1 MSQVNPFLR
10 AIVADPWE
18 LHVPDVPRI
27 HARAFEACRAA
38 LATVRQTGA
47 TQSVLVHGEPGSGK
61 THLLARL
68 RSHLAG
74 QGASQPPRPDLPP
87 LPPAVFSGLRLRAG
101 NRMICRHLRRAV
113 IGDLLRQVDQGL
125 TQLDWLLIYRAARHV
140 NKPELAHRWWARL
153 RLPDRAEQASEEA
166 RELMGR
172 LVRDCRLPG
181 NLATALQHW
190 ALGRS
195 RRAVRDW
202 LAEGTLPAAELQA
215 LGVLPMPDE
224 ADPEEEALD
233 LIESLS
239 RLAGPDLPLVLCFDQ
254 VEALQADSRDL
265 EGPFAFGRMMSAL
278 HDRTHHT
285 LLITGVQSTFL
296 ETMEQA
302 IRTADMDR
310 LRETLE
316 VLEPLDAEQARL
328 LVAER
333 LLAAGRPREDQSQED
348 RTDCTPDAPETPA
361 ARAASSDPCWPIGSA
376 AVDRFVSAEATGSCT
391 PRRLLAF
398 CRQQY
403 ERWRTGSEAPQT
415 PPAQTL
421 QRQFDS
427 EFEQALRGWSP
438 ARSDETLGHGLPLAL
453 LLVDPSRTAART
465 DVPGADFAVQARE
478 GQATVI
484 VCNDTGNRL
493 TGRLKRL
500 REHVQ
505 RHGGGNLVLVRD
517 ARIPIPR
524 TARKADEHLRVLAQH
539 GVPLVRPAADAL
551 AALDALRSLL
561 ADARSGDL
569 THDGQ
574 TLAEATVRDWLV
586 ANLPA
591 SLKELLDEL
600 IPADA
605 ASGPNPLYDGLL
617 EVVQQRHLIRA
628 SEVAEQLDCDVE
640 QIARCLEQNRD
651 RFGVLAGP
659 PLVIFERIETA

>member
-1 MSQVNPFLR
+1 MSQMNPFLR

-18 LHVPDVPRI
+18 QHIPDVPRI
-27 HARAFEACRAA
+27 HARAFEACRTA
-38 LATVRQTGA
+38 LEMVRRTGA

-74 QGASQPPRPDLPP
+74 QGASHPPQSNLPP
-87 LPPAVFSGLRLRAG
+87 LPPALFSGLRLRAG
-101 NRMICRHLRRAV
+101 SRMICRHLRRAV
-113 IGDLLRQVDQGL
+113 TGDLLRRVDQGP
-125 TQLDWLLIYRAARHV
+125 TQLDWLLISRASRYV
-140 NKPELAHRWWARL
+140 NKPEMSDRWWARL

-166 RELMGR
+166 QDLMDR
-172 LVRDCRLPG
+172 LVRDCKLPG
-181 NLATALQHW
+181 NLATVLKLW
-190 ALGRS
+190 ALGRC

-202 LAEGTLPAAELQA
+202 LAEGTLPEAELAA
-215 LGVLPMPDE
+215 LGLLPMPDE

-239 RLAGPDLPLVLCFDQ
+239 RLAGPELPLVLCFDQ

-278 HDRTHHT
+278 HDRTQHM

-333 LLAAGRPREDQSQED
+333 LLAAGRREDPLAPDRIEDPPREA
-348 RTDCTPDAPETPA
+348 APSA
-361 ARAASSDPCWPIGSA
+361 ARGPSPDPCWPIGSA
-376 AVDRFVSAEATGSCT
+376 AVDRFVASGATGSCT

-403 ERWRTGSEAPQT
+403 ERWRTGRDAPRI
-415 PPAQTL
+415 PPEQTL
-421 QRQFDS
+421 QRQFDTA
-427 EFEQALRGWSP
+427 FEQALRGWNPS
-438 ARSDETLGHGLPLAL
+438 RSDETLSHGLPLAL
-453 LLVDPSRTAART
+453 LLVDPSRTAARA
-465 DVPGADFAVQARE
+465 DVPEADFAVQARE
-478 GQATVI
+478 GRATVI

-517 ARIPIPR
+517 ARIPVPR
-524 TARKADEHLRVLAQH
+524 TARKADEHLRALAQH
-539 GVPLVRPAADAL
+539 GVPLVRPAADAM
-551 AALDALRSLL
+551 AALDALRGLL

-586 ANLPA
+586 ANLPS

-605 ASGPNPLYDGLL
+605 TSGPDPLYDGLL
-617 EVVQQRHLIRA
+617 EVVQQRHLVRA
-628 SEVAEQLDCDVE
+628 SEVAEQLDCDLE
-640 QIARCLEQNRD
+640 QIARCLERNRD

-659 PLVIFERIETA
+659 PLVIFERIEV